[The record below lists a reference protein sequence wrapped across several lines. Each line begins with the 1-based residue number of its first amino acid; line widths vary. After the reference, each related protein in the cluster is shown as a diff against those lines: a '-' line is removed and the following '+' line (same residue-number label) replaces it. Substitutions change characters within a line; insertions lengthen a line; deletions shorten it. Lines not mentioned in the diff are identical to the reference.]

1 LIFIIPHISVYNIL
15 PNLPLTALR
24 AFEAVV
30 RLRGFGRA
38 AEELGV
44 TQSSVSQHVKVVEE

>member
-1 LIFIIPHISVYNIL
+1 MIFIIPHISVYNIL